1 MLEKHEVEVFLA
13 LSGELHF
20 GRTAEQLGITTGR
33 VSQTVKKLE
42 RMIGAPLFERTS
54 RRVDLTPIGRRLADD
69 LEPLV
74 AGMNDAVRRAVDA
87 GRGITGD
94 LHVGFLSS
102 VAGQLLLRSIALF
115 GERYPDC
122 EVHIHEAQGHDAVTR
137 LRGGEIDVLIT
148 DVLIASQPDVAAG
161 PVLLSEPRLLAVAST
176 HPLAGHPSVSQEE
189 LAHHPVILVPSDM
202 PDAFRDDRN
211 PAQTPSGATIPRG
224 PRAASFT
231 ETLTLVAAQ
240 RGVFPV
246 GENVARLYPR
256 SDIAYLP
263 FSDAPP
269 VRWAPMWLR
278 SNTTHRVQEFV
289 RAAHDACI
297 TDR

>member
-161 PVLLSEPRLLAVAST
+161 PVLLSEHGCWRWRVRTRWPVTPPCPR
-176 HPLAGHPSVSQEE
+176 
-189 LAHHPVILVPSDM
+189 
-202 PDAFRDDRN
+202 
-211 PAQTPSGATIPRG
+211 
-224 PRAASFT
+224 
-231 ETLTLVAAQ
+231 
-240 RGVFPV
+240 
-246 GENVARLYPR
+246 R
-256 SDIAYLP
+256 SWP
-263 FSDAPP
+263 
-269 VRWAPMWLR
+269 
-278 SNTTHRVQEFV
+278 
-289 RAAHDACI
+289 I
-297 TDR
+297 TR